1 MAALGN
7 VTSHP
12 TVRGQGYARQVCA
25 RLLRHL
31 DALGI
36 AHIGLNVAAGNASA
50 IALYQQLGFTK
61 VADYD
66 EWSFTS
72 RV

>member
-1 MAALGN
+1 
-7 VTSHP
+7 
-12 TVRGQGYARQVCA
+12 VCA

-36 AHIGLNVAAGNASA
+36 AHIGLNVAAGNGAA
-50 IALYQQLGFTK
+50 IALYQKLGFTE
-61 VADYD
+61 VAEYY

-72 RV
+72 QA